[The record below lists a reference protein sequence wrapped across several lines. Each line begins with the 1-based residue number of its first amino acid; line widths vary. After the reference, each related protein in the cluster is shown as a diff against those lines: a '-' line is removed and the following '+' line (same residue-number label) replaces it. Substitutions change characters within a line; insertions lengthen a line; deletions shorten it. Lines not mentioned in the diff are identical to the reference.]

1 MRNSFSNIRRT
12 EDFFD
17 VTLWCEGE
25 RKIKAHKVILATGS
39 GYFKA
44 LLKDN
49 PNMQEF
55 YMPDVKYKELSM
67 IIDFIYE
74 GRVEVSPNRNDIVK
88 FLKEAEHFQLVG
100 FCHGRNDEGANVNV
114 RAAGVTRARVRAARH
129 LDFSHNS
136 PTDDAISEHA
146 AGNTDANEEDDE
158 VVVLQEI
165 HKENQPPVASRN
177 SSSSGSVSQSS
188 SVDKISVRPSSTR
201 TPVHIYRP
209 PLSKAKTPIAAPP
222 PSHLQTQLQF
232 EADLPP
238 ELLQQGWRKH
248 WSQRENRQYFF
259 NCNTEESLWE
269 MSEIPGA
276 QGFESN
282 PGQGVTESREGSYED
297 QSIEVDDTL
306 DIESSQ
312 QDVIVD
318 SIIRSP
324 QNCNTDDTVLTS
336 NVENVV
342 RNITPANI
350 LPKITEV
357 VGATA
362 ELENNNNERTN
373 NAQLGV
379 PLKAIDDNV
388 CAIINDL
395 MEGGSP
401 SKPINRRG
409 RVKRTAEKEDDDAD
423 KPIIGNK
430 RIRRP
435 KKIFSL

>member
-12 EDFFD
+12 EDFSD

-129 LDFSHNS
+129 FSHNS
-136 PTDDAISEHA
+136 PTDDAGSS
-146 AGNTDANEEDDE
+146 AGNEDDE

-165 HKENQPPVASRN
+165 HKENQPPVAS
-177 SSSSGSVSQSS
+177 SSSSISGSVSQSS

-209 PLSKAKTPIAAPP
+209 PLSKAKTPTAAPP

-269 MSEIPGA
+269 MSEIPGT

-282 PGQGVTESREGSYED
+282 PGQGVTESWEGSHED
-297 QSIEVDDTL
+297 QSIEIDDTL

-350 LPKITEV
+350 LPIITEV

-362 ELENNNNERTN
+362 ELEDNNNERTN

-379 PLKAIDDNV
+379 TLKAIDDDV
-388 CAIINDL
+388 CAIISDL
-395 MEGGSP
+395 MEGGSS

>member
-1 MRNSFSNIRRT
+1 MRNSFSSIRRT
-12 EDFFD
+12 EDFSD

-49 PNMQEF
+49 PYVPEF
-55 YMPDVKYKELSM
+55 SMPDVKYKELSM

-74 GRVEVSPNRNDIVK
+74 GRVEVSPNRNEIVK
-88 FLKEAEHFQLVG
+88 FLKEAENFQLVG
-100 FCHGRNDEGANVNV
+100 ICHERKDEGANVKV
-114 RAAGVTRARVRAARH
+114 RAVGVTRARVRAARH

-136 PTDDAISEHA
+136 PTDDAISEHPV
-146 AGNTDANEEDDE
+146 GSTDGNEEDDE

-165 HKENQPPVASRN
+165 HKENQPPVAS
-177 SSSSGSVSQSS
+177 SSISGSVSQSS

-201 TPVHIYRP
+201 TPVHIPCP
-209 PLSKAKTPIAAPP
+209 PLSKAKTPTAAPP

-248 WSQRENRQYFF
+248 WSKRENRQYFF
-259 NCNTEESLWE
+259 NCNTEEAVWE
-269 MSEIPGA
+269 MAEIPGA
-276 QGFESN
+276 QGFESD
-282 PGQGVTESREGSYED
+282 PGQGVTDGREGSYED
-297 QSIEVDDTL
+297 QSIDVDDTL
-306 DIESSQ
+306 DVEFSQ
-312 QDVIVD
+312 QDIVDD

-324 QNCNTDDTVLTS
+324 QNCNNDDTVLTS

-342 RNITPANI
+342 RNITPVNI
-350 LPKITEV
+350 LPIITEV
-357 VGATA
+357 VGATS
-362 ELENNNNERTN
+362 ELEGNNNEMTS

-379 PLKAIDDNV
+379 TLKAIDDDV
-388 CAIINDL
+388 CAIISDL
-395 MEGGSP
+395 MEGGSS

-409 RVKRTAEKEDDDAD
+409 KVKRTAEKEDNDAD

>member
-1 MRNSFSNIRRT
+1 MRESFSNIRRT
-12 EDFFD
+12 EDFSD

-39 GYFKA
+39 KYFKA

-49 PNMQEF
+49 PNMPEF
-55 YMPDVKYKELSM
+55 SMPDVKYDELSM

-74 GRVEVSPNRNDIVK
+74 GRVDVSPKDIDR
-88 FLKEAEHFQLVG
+88 FLNAAENFQLVG
-100 FCHGRNDEGANVNV
+100 ICHEGKNEGFEVKV
-114 RAAGVTRARVRAARH
+114 RAVGVTRARVRAARH

-136 PTDDAISEHA
+136 PTDDAGSS
-146 AGNTDANEEDDE
+146 AGNEDDE

-165 HKENQPPVASRN
+165 QKENRPSIAS
-177 SSSSGSVSQSS
+177 SSSSG
-188 SVDKISVRPSSTR
+188 VDQTLVGLSPTR
-201 TPVHIYRP
+201 TPVHTP
-209 PLSKAKTPIAAPP
+209 HPLPKAKAPIAAPT

-312 QDVIVD
+312 QNVIDD

-336 NVENVV
+336 NVENAV

-350 LPKITEV
+350 LPIITEV

-362 ELENNNNERTN
+362 ELEDNNNERTN

-379 PLKAIDDNV
+379 TLKAIDDDV
-388 CAIINDL
+388 CAIISDL
-395 MEGGSP
+395 MEGGSS